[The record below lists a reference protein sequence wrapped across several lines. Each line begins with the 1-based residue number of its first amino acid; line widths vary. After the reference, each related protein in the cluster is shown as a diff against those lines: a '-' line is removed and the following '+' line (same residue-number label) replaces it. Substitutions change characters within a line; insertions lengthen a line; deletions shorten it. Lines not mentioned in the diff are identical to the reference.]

1 MFGAAIKRAWGAG
14 ISGQP
19 LPADVDE
26 SAGRT
31 AAICGIMGV
40 TVLVV
45 FGASYASGCLRRWLD
60 PWREGEDL
68 EETTIEE
75 EAREASDYLRNVDEE
90 LHRTIGIDHPEEE
103 RWEDEEEIRQ
113 DPETGEF
120 LTEEEKDID
129 DFWNEKFS

>member
-1 MFGAAIKRAWGAG
+1 MFSAIKRAWGAG

-19 LPADVDE
+19 LPAYVDE

-45 FGASYASGCLRRWLD
+45 FGASYGFGCLKKRKN
-60 PWREGEDL
+60 EKEDL

-75 EAREASDYLRNVDEE
+75 EAREASNYLRNVDEE